1 MSLINQMLRD
11 LDARERPGERETQV
25 ETVSTPGRQPVR
37 GWVILLS
44 AGVLFIAALFYFEPQ
59 IRQLIERSTG
69 SSQPADPDM
78 SVPSA
83 AAVVKT
89 PIETRI
95 EPMPSKLLKPAERP
109 TPVETVEA
117 IVNAHSLSATPEA
130 QAQRPSVQQ
139 ISQGVDEPVALPGL
153 ILSTRL
159 EKTDLTAG
167 NIGDEIKKPGVTGIY
182 SSMVEPTQEKPE
194 IKRPVTLSAL
204 KQARYFIENGRMAEA
219 EERLR
224 LSLKQNYKR
233 HEARHLLSTILMR
246 SGRDR
251 EAMLL
256 VEEGLTLQSDYIP
269 FLRARGRLL
278 WQQRS
283 LSEAENMLKQVLQ
296 QDADDIETLQ
306 MLGAIYQTEKQF
318 GQALPLYKRLVQ
330 ITPESSHAWA
340 GLAISLD
347 MTGEYVQAVA
357 SYRTALGFYDLPNAL
372 AKYARRRVQ
381 ALEEK
386 R

>member
-25 ETVSTPGRQPVR
+25 ETVSTTGILPVR

-44 AGVLFIAALFYFEPQ
+44 AGALFIAALFFFEPQ
-59 IRQLIERSTG
+59 IRQLVERDAG
-69 SSQPADPDM
+69 SNQPADPDI
-78 SVPSA
+78 SVTS
-83 AAVVKT
+83 AVVKT
-89 PIETRI
+89 PAETRI
-95 EPMPSKLLKPAERP
+95 ESIQRKPLKPVEMP

-117 IVNAHSLSATPEA
+117 IVKAHSLSTPSEPLV
-130 QAQRPSVQQ
+130 QRPEEQQ
-139 ISQGVDEPVALPGL
+139 ISQGVDEPVASPVLV
-153 ILSTRL
+153 LSTRL
-159 EKTDLTAG
+159 QMTDFTTG
-167 NIGDEIKKPGVTGIY
+167 NIGGEIKKPSVTGIY
-182 SSMVEPTQEKPE
+182 SPMVEPKQKKPE
-194 IKRPVTLSAL
+194 IKRPATLSAL

-224 LSLKQNYKR
+224 LSLKQNHKR

-256 VEEGLTLQSDYIP
+256 VEEGLTHQPDYIP

-283 LSEAENMLKQVLQ
+283 FSEAENMLKQVLL
-296 QDADDIETLQ
+296 QDANDIETLQ

-318 GQALPLYKRLVQ
+318 GQALPLYKRLVR
-330 ITPESSHAWA
+330 ITPESPHAWA
-340 GLAISLD
+340 GLAISQD
-347 MTGEYVQAVA
+347 MTGADVHAVA
-357 SYRTALGFYDLPNAL
+357 SYRTALGFYGLPNAL
-372 AKYARRRVQ
+372 AKYARIRVQ
-381 ALEEK
+381 ALEEN